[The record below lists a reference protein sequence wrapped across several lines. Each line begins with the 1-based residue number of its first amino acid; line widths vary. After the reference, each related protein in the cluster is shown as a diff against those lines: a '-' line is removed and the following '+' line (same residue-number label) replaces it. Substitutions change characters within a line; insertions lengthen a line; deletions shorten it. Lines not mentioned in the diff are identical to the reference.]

1 MAGGKAIVN
10 IEVALKEYGVTEVP
24 GALTNPRITQYF
36 NDLGLK
42 YNEET
47 SWCSCFA
54 NWVCMKAGLPRS
66 GALNARSWLSVGTKV
81 DIPELGDVVVF
92 WRESPTSWMGHVSFF
107 IREDKDY
114 IYCLGG
120 NQSDSVCIA
129 RYPKWQLLGY
139 RRLA

>member
-1 MAGGKAIVN
+1 MKQ
-10 IEVALKEYGVTEVP
+10 IEIALGEYGVSEIA
-24 GALTNPRITQYF
+24 GNQNNPRITQYF
-36 NDLGLK
+36 KDLGLV
-42 YNEET
+42 YDEAT

-54 NWVCMKAGLPRS
+54 NWVCLKAGLPRS
-66 GALNARSWLSVGTKV
+66 GALNARSWLTVGHDTKT
-81 DIPELGDVVVF
+81 PQLGDIVVF

-107 IREDKDY
+107 IREEKDY

-129 RYPKWQLLGY
+129 KYPKWQLLGY